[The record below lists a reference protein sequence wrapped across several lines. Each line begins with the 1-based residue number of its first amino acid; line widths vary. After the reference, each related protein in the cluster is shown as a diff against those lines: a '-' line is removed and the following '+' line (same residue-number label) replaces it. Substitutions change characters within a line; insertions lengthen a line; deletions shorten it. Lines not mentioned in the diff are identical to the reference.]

1 MQVKFAYA
9 ASSITRG
16 GEASIGVAA
25 RAAAASRRETA
36 AIVTFEHAVRSAVR
50 FTPFDQDNKNKTQ
63 AASRSTRHA
72 RPARPHRAAST
83 RAAARA
89 ILPTRIARAGSS
101 ACRFGGTFLASMLP
115 AAQAALAIGAKILAG
130 GVHARKVTSSALGA
144 RRCRVGLQAGSKPA
158 CLRPDAD
165 FAQHGEAR
173 SRTPAPVAAS
183 VALCAV
189 CMAPDA
195 QKYADSIETS
205 ETLEAMPTVCA
216 STRPGPIASRVA
228 DGSQEGAITL
238 HDFKD
243 SFHAVLDVV
252 KV

>member
-9 ASSITRG
+9 ASGMTRG

-25 RAAAASRRETA
+25 RVAAAPTRETA
-36 AIVTFEHAVRSAVR
+36 AIVTLEHIVRSAVR
-50 FTPFDQDNKNKTQ
+50 FTPFDQHNENKKQ

-72 RPARPHRAAST
+72 RPARPHRAALP
-83 RAAARA
+83 RAAAWA
-89 ILPTRIARAGSS
+89 ILPTRIGRARSS
-101 ACRFGGTFLASMLP
+101 ACRYGGTFLASMLP
-115 AAQAALAIGAKILAG
+115 AAQAALEIGAKILAG

-144 RRCRVGLQAGSKPA
+144 RRRRVGLQAGSMPA
-158 CLRPDAD
+158 CRRPDAD
-165 FAQHGEAR
+165 FVQYGDAR

-183 VALCAV
+183 FALGAV

-195 QKYADSIETS
+195 KQYADSIETS
-205 ETLEAMPTVCA
+205 ETPEAMPTACA
-216 STRPGPIASRVA
+216 STRPGLIASRVA

-243 SFHAVLDVV
+243 SLHAVLDVV